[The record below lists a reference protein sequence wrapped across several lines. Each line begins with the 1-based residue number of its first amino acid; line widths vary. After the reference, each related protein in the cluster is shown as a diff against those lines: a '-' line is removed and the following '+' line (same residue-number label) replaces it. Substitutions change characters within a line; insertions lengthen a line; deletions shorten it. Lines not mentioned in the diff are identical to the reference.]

1 MGAVPSRECTSLFS
15 YFRGSYEVGMVPL
28 TKYYFG
34 KDTDATTAPVDV
46 DVSVHIAPLQRAIT
60 AGRKPQQ
67 QPPSLLLHAGSRSH
81 MRQQLRQQL
90 LLMRRDP
97 AVLYAN
103 ARDAQNILQ
112 SLSRQE
118 NSTHHK
124 SSGSSETR
132 ATSAETASL
141 SSTARVAKDAST
153 SAATGVAAA
162 ADHNVNENSG
172 AATPEKSRTDSLT
185 GASDS
190 ERSGSNPPVH
200 QQDGSSANDSCA
212 TERLFRNYWSIM
224 PDNNFTEADLDRF
237 LDLVDATLFDTNDEL
252 ISADPIFSG
261 TAATPGTSST
271 KSFMPVP
278 CALCLA
284 YPDGKEREGALA
296 LDGRVIN
303 IIGYFGLMT
312 REMQDAFKVVKR
324 FPNELEKQR
333 QHADEAD
340 SASGSIMFLNTA
352 ILTSAGDRTLERVLV
367 LAAVMLR
374 QQFHTIG
381 RRHALQA
388 KLSQL
393 LQEQS
398 EHKHN
403 VDPQMVRYLQKLL
416 ALPPRAEQQQ
426 PFFDPLLEVPL
437 PSIPSGIYTP
447 TQYVNA
453 ASNEASQRPHASS
466 LSSCGRPALGNFPG
480 GGKFQNSTMGLC
492 NGVAGE
498 SSSPHLRSLPND
510 RPSSMGGTHS
520 ASGAGSGHVL
530 LYPQQSA
537 SGVPAGGVLGVSHN
551 SLGPGS
557 GSEGTC
563 PPLMDGC
570 GESLGANAAM
580 SSPPVLGPLPL
591 SQSDED
597 AITLALCR
605 RMQQGRVVIE
615 TASNNYSAL
624 KSLTENFAF
633 LCCQILLDPSLITME
648 LVELPALVETPSFKP
663 AESAKT
669 VATTLSSTASEEARS
684 STGIPH
690 PTADDEKPVS
700 TARPSQPQLPPSSAV
715 LIKLDPQHV
724 CQATMWASSFF
735 HCPTLL
741 PSGAWVK
748 YKLKDECEQLRH
760 VLQNKDML
768 IAHWRKT
775 DVDQAGQY
783 LGKHTARLLE
793 HVRALQAETEEARAL
808 SAEYWMQRP
817 LYVNQDGR
825 KYGLYQS
832 RYGTMLIGVRAFT
845 AGNGSSA
852 AAANAKEE
860 RSGST
865 KAAVG
870 NNATSFSC
878 GSTSL
883 AAHAGQASTISSS
896 LHSANS
902 GSGSGLAIASRGAAP
917 RSGGANGSRMGHH
930 SVFSSNND
938 VGMGLQNVSGNG
950 NISERY
956 GRGVGGDMAGG
967 GAGYSNNGPYVNY
980 PPHTANG
987 NSGNGTYAPTPFM
1000 QPQVYMGNSNSGR
1013 PGEAV
1018 PYCGSPSVPGY
1029 LMEMASGYNTLPPQ
1043 QQQRINIMNTV
1054 PDPHKSKSDHSSGHS
1069 RVGSSLAHGVV
1080 VWPAMQPSNAQMPP
1094 PPASSHMNCALPG
1107 QQQGEVMGSPSGFA
1121 YAAATSSM
1129 SYKPA
1134 PPTYHAA
1141 SHNVNP
1147 PAAGTCALASSPQSS
1162 PMSGEQVSNSP
1173 LRADVA
1179 ALPQLRLQS
1188 PGNSDAQHGLIMDAA
1203 KSAAASRPLPDAKAP
1218 WANGKNGEVPRSSEP
1233 AKSATSSTTHGNGA
1247 TATLAAAAPFP
1258 HGCVGTNR
1266 GDVGAAG
1273 NCFAASQCNG
1283 SATQQAARS
1292 SSDPHS
1298 TKAPD
1303 ESKATDQ
1310 VTAPKAAV
1318 LRSVMPWSLQGGTGW
1333 ESNDDA
1339 RDDTTQFLLRS
1350 TELLDVGDDDAT
1362 EEPAGGN
1369 SNNAPSGG
1377 TASNVEE
1384 LGAHR
1389 VARLVAGRD
1398 MFVANA
1404 AHQLPQPTP
1413 TKNIDMSIMNML
1425 LAAAPQPQPSD
1436 AAMSSTAAAR
1446 QLTFPTVAEPPKPVP
1461 APSFQPGGVFPV
1473 YVLQL
1478 PAHPPQPQPQLTTT
1492 SPLPAAAPPSDKPL
1506 YYTMANGVPL
1516 LVQPST
1522 TPGGLAVT
1530 YPNGQPFPHGGDG
1543 FMPYP
1548 AMPQPPPPQQLQQQP
1563 IPMMPHGQAM
1573 MSTAGLDGRPVARL
1587 SVQPSASWGSQ
1598 YRFFPSS
1605 PGNLAGA
1612 FANSRAPAYSNNNG
1626 NNPFQ
1631 AGNDFS

>member
-1 MGAVPSRECTSLFS
+1 
-15 YFRGSYEVGMVPL
+15 MVPL

-46 DVSVHIAPLQRAIT
+46 DVSVHISPLQHTTT

-67 QPPSLLLHAGSRSH
+67 HPSSLLSHAGSRSH

-112 SLSRQE
+112 SLSRHE
-118 NSTHHK
+118 NNAHHR
-124 SSGSSETR
+124 SNSSSEART
-132 ATSAETASL
+132 TSAETTSL
-141 SSTARVAKDAST
+141 SPAAVVGKEAST
-153 SAATGVAAA
+153 SAATGVATA
-162 ADHNVNENSG
+162 ADHSVNENSG
-172 AATPEKSRTDSLT
+172 AATPEENSRTDSLT

-190 ERSGSNPPVH
+190 ERSGSNLPVH
-200 QQDGSSANDSCA
+200 QQDGSSATDSCA

-224 PDNNFTEADLDRF
+224 PDSNFAEADLDRF

-252 ISADPIFSG
+252 LSADPVLSG
-261 TAATPGTSST
+261 TAAAPGTSSA
-271 KSFMPVP
+271 KPFMPVP

-324 FPNELEKQR
+324 FPNESEKRR

-340 SASGSIMFLNTA
+340 SASGPIMFLNTA

-381 RRHALQA
+381 RRHVLQA
-388 KLSQL
+388 KLNQL
-393 LQEQS
+393 LHEQR

-403 VDPQMVRYLQKLL
+403 VDPQMVRYLQTLL
-416 ALPPRAEQQQ
+416 ALPPRVEQQQ
-426 PFFDPLLEVPL
+426 PFFDPLLGIPL

-453 ASNEASQRPHASS
+453 ASNEASQRPHVSS
-466 LSSCGRPALGNFPG
+466 LSSCGRPALGSFPG
-480 GGKFQNSTMGLC
+480 DGKLQNATMGLC
-492 NGVAGE
+492 AGVAGE
-498 SSSPHLRSLPND
+498 SSPLCMRSLPHD
-510 RPSSMGGTHS
+510 RPSSMGHAHS

-537 SGVPAGGVLGVSHN
+537 SGVPAGGVLGVALNAS
-551 SLGPGS
+551 GPGS
-557 GSEGTC
+557 GSEGMC
-563 PPLMDGC
+563 PPLMDSC
-570 GESLGANAAM
+570 GGSLGANAAM
-580 SSPPVLGPLPL
+580 PSPPVLGPLPL
-591 SQSDED
+591 NQSDED

-605 RMQQGRVVIE
+605 RMQRGCVVIE

-633 LCCQILLDPSLITME
+633 LCCQILLDQSLITME
-648 LVELPALVETPSFKP
+648 LIELPALVETPSFKP
-663 AESAKT
+663 AEFAKT
-669 VATTLSSTASEEARS
+669 VATTLGSAASEEARS
-684 STGIPH
+684 STGVTQPA
-690 PTADDEKPVS
+690 ADDEKPLR
-700 TARPSQPQLPPSSAV
+700 TAQPSQPQLPPFSAV

-741 PSGAWVK
+741 PSGGWVK

-775 DVDQAGQY
+775 DVDQAGHY

-845 AGNGSSA
+845 AGSGSSA
-852 AAANAKEE
+852 AAAANAREE

-870 NNATSFSC
+870 SNATSFSGC
-878 GSTSL
+878 STSL
-883 AAHAGQASTISSS
+883 AAHAGQASTISGN
-896 LHSANS
+896 LHNTNS
-902 GSGSGLAIASRGAAP
+902 GSGSGLAIAPRGAAP
-917 RSGGANGSRMGHH
+917 RTGGVDGSRTGHH

-938 VGMGLQNVSGNG
+938 GGMSLQNVSNSS

-967 GAGYSNNGPYVNY
+967 GAGYSNNGRYVNY
-980 PPHTANG
+980 PPHTTND
-987 NSGNGTYAPTPFM
+987 NNGNGTYAPAPFM
-1000 QPQVYMGNSNSGR
+1000 QPQVYTSSNNSGR

-1029 LMEMASGYNTLPPQ
+1029 LMEMASGYNTLPPKQ
-1043 QQQRINIMNTV
+1043 PQQRVHIMSVT
-1054 PDPHKSKSDHSSGHS
+1054 PDSHKSKSAHSSGHS
-1069 RVGSSLAHGVV
+1069 RVGSSLAYGMAG
-1080 VWPAMQPSNAQMPP
+1080 WPAVQPNNAQMSPP
-1094 PPASSHMNCALPG
+1094 PTSSHMKCTPPG
-1107 QQQGEVMGSPSGFA
+1107 QQQGKAMGRPSGFA
-1121 YAAATSSM
+1121 YAAAPSSM

-1134 PPTYHAA
+1134 PLTYLAA
-1141 SHNVNP
+1141 SHNTHP
-1147 PAAGTCALASSPQSS
+1147 PATGTCALASSPQSP
-1162 PMSGEQVSNSP
+1162 PMSGEQENGSP

-1179 ALPQLRLQS
+1179 ASPPLRLQS
-1188 PGNSDAQHGLIMDAA
+1188 AGNTDPQHGRPMDAA
-1203 KSAAASRPLPDAKAP
+1203 KNAAASRPQPDVKAP
-1218 WANGKNGEVPRSSEP
+1218 GANDKKGEVPRSSEP
-1233 AKSATSSTTHGNGA
+1233 AKSATSSTPHGHSA
-1247 TATLAAAAPFP
+1247 TATHAAVAPFL
-1258 HGCVGTNR
+1258 HGCIGMNCD
-1266 GDVGAAG
+1266 DVGAAG
-1273 NCFAASQCNG
+1273 NCLAASQCNG
-1283 SATQQAARS
+1283 SVTQQATRS
-1292 SSDPHS
+1292 SSDPHA
-1298 TKAPD
+1298 TKAVD
-1303 ESKATDQ
+1303 ENTTADQ
-1310 VTAPKAAV
+1310 ATAPKAAV
-1318 LRSVMPWSLQGGTGW
+1318 LRSVMPWSLQSGIGW

-1339 RDDTTQFLLRS
+1339 TDDTTQFLLRS
-1350 TELLDVGDDDAT
+1350 TELLHVDDDDAKK
-1362 EEPAGGN
+1362 EPAGGN
-1369 SNNAPSGG
+1369 RNNAASNG
-1377 TASNVEE
+1377 TAGDEP
-1384 LGAHR
+1384 GARR
-1389 VARLVAGRD
+1389 VTRSTAGQD
-1398 MFVANA
+1398 MFVDNA
-1404 AHQLPQPTP
+1404 ARQLPQPAP
-1413 TKNIDMSIMNML
+1413 AKNLNLSIMNML
-1425 LAAAPQPQPSD
+1425 LAAAPQSQPSD
-1436 AAMSSTAAAR
+1436 AAMPSTAAAR
-1446 QLTFPTVAEPPKPVP
+1446 QLTFPTIAEPPNPVP

-1478 PAHPPQPQPQLTTT
+1478 PAHAPQQQQRQSQPQPQLTST
-1492 SPLPAAAPPSDKPL
+1492 SQLPAAAPPSDKPL
-1506 YYTMANGVPL
+1506 YYTMASGVPL
-1516 LVQPST
+1516 LVQPAT
-1522 TPGGLAVT
+1522 TPGGLAIA
-1530 YPNGQPFPHGGDG
+1530 YPNGQPFPQGGDS
-1543 FMPYP
+1543 FVPYP
-1548 AMPQPPPPQQLQQQP
+1548 AMPQPPPSQQPQQQS
-1563 IPMMPHGQAM
+1563 IPMMQHGQAM
-1573 MSTAGLDGRPVARL
+1573 MSVPGLDGRPVARF
-1587 SVQPSASWGSQ
+1587 SVQPGASWGNQ
-1598 YRFFPSS
+1598 YRFFSNSPS
-1605 PGNLAGA
+1605 NLAGA
-1612 FANSRAPAYSNNNG
+1612 YANSRTPAYSNNKG
-1626 NNPFQ
+1626 NNPFRT
-1631 AGNDFS
+1631 GNDFS

>member
-34 KDTDATTAPVDV
+34 KDTDAATAPVDV
-46 DVSVHIAPLQRAIT
+46 DASVHIAPLQRATT

-67 QPPSLLLHAGSRSH
+67 QPSSLLSHAGSRSH

-112 SLSRQE
+112 SLSHHE
-118 NSTHHK
+118 NSAQHRR
-124 SSGSSETR
+124 SSSSNEAR
-132 ATSAETASL
+132 AASAETTSL
-141 SSTARVAKDAST
+141 SPAALVGKEVST
-153 SAATGVAAA
+153 SSAAAGVAAA
-162 ADHNVNENSG
+162 ADHSVNENSG
-172 AATPEKSRTDSLT
+172 AATPEENSRTDSLT

-190 ERSGSNPPVH
+190 ERSDSNLPVH
-200 QQDGSSANDSCA
+200 QQDGSSAIDPCVA
-212 TERLFRNYWSIM
+212 ERLLSNYWSIM
-224 PDNNFTEADLDRF
+224 PDSNFTEADLDRF

-252 ISADPIFSG
+252 LSVDPVLPG
-261 TAATPGTSST
+261 TAAAPGTSSG
-271 KSFMPVP
+271 KPFMPVP

-333 QHADEAD
+333 QHAEEAD
-340 SASGSIMFLNTA
+340 SASGPIMFLNTA

-381 RRHALQA
+381 RRHVLQA
-388 KLSQL
+388 KLNQL
-393 LQEQS
+393 LHEQS
-398 EHKHN
+398 ERKHN
-403 VDPQMVRYLQKLL
+403 VDPQMVRYLQTLL
-416 ALPPRAEQQQ
+416 ALPPRVEQQQ
-426 PFFDPLLEVPL
+426 PFFDPLLEIPL

-466 LSSCGRPALGNFPG
+466 LSSCGRPALSSFPG
-480 GGKFQNSTMGLC
+480 DGKFQNATMGLC
-492 NGVAGE
+492 AGVAGE
-498 SSSPHLRSLPND
+498 SSPPHMRSLPHD
-510 RPSSMGGTHS
+510 RPSSMG
-520 ASGAGSGHVL
+520 
-530 LYPQQSA
+530 
-537 SGVPAGGVLGVSHN
+537 GVPAGGVLGVALNAS
-551 SLGPGS
+551 GPRL

-563 PPLMDGC
+563 PPLMDSTG
-570 GESLGANAAM
+570 GSLGANAAM
-580 SSPPVLGPLPL
+580 PSPPVLGPLPL

-605 RMQQGRVVIE
+605 RMQRGRVVIE

-633 LCCQILLDPSLITME
+633 LCCQILLDQSLITME
-648 LVELPALVETPSFKP
+648 LIELPALVETPSFKP
-663 AESAKT
+663 AEFAKT
-669 VATTLSSTASEEARS
+669 VATTLGSTAGEEARPS
-684 STGIPH
+684 KGILQPA
-690 PTADDEKPVS
+690 ADDEKPLS
-700 TARPSQPQLPPSSAV
+700 TAQPSQPRLPPSSAV

-741 PSGAWVK
+741 PSGGWVK

-793 HVRALQAETEEARAL
+793 HVHALQAETEEARAL

-845 AGNGSSA
+845 AGSGSSA

-870 NNATSFSC
+870 NNTTSFS
-878 GSTSL
+878 GDSTSL
-883 AAHAGQASTISSS
+883 EAHAGQASAISGN

-902 GSGSGLAIASRGAAP
+902 GSGSGLAIAPRGAAP
-917 RSGGANGSRMGHH
+917 RSGGVNGSRTGHH

-938 VGMGLQNVSGNG
+938 GGVSPQSVSNNS

-967 GAGYSNNGPYVNY
+967 GAGYSNNGPYINY

-987 NSGNGTYAPTPFM
+987 NSGNGAYASAPFM
-1000 QPQVYMGNSNSGR
+1000 RPQVYMSSNNSGR
-1013 PGEAV
+1013 PSEAV

-1043 QQQRINIMNTV
+1043 QPQQRVNILSV
-1054 PDPHKSKSDHSSGHS
+1054 IPDPHKCKSAHSSGHS
-1069 RVGSSLAHGVV
+1069 RVGSSLAHGIAG
-1080 VWPAMQPSNAQMPP
+1080 WQAMQPSNAQMPP
-1094 PPASSHMNCALPG
+1094 PPASSHMNCAPPG

-1121 YAAATSSM
+1121 YAAASSSM

-1134 PPTYHAA
+1134 PPAYHAA
-1141 SHNVNP
+1141 SHNINP
-1147 PAAGTCALASSPQSS
+1147 SATGTCALVSSPQSP
-1162 PMSGEQVSNSP
+1162 PMSGKQVNSSS

-1179 ALPQLRLQS
+1179 ASPQLRLQNAS
-1188 PGNSDAQHGLIMDAA
+1188 NSDAQHGLTMDAA
-1203 KSAAASRPLPDAKAP
+1203 KNAAASRPLPDVKAP
-1218 WANGKNGEVPRSSEP
+1218 WANDKNGEVPRSSAP
-1233 AKSATSSTTHGNGA
+1233 AKSAASSTPHGNSAAA
-1247 TATLAAAAPFP
+1247 THAAAAPFP
-1258 HGCVGTNR
+1258 HGCIGMNCD
-1266 GDVGAAG
+1266 DVGAAG
-1273 NCFAASQCNG
+1273 DYLAASQCNA
-1283 SATQQAARS
+1283 SATQQATRS
-1292 SSDPHS
+1292 SSEPHV
-1298 TKAPD
+1298 TKAAD
-1303 ESKATDQ
+1303 EGKTANQ
-1310 VTAPKAAV
+1310 ATAPKAAV
-1318 LRSVMPWSLQGGTGW
+1318 LRSVMPWSLQGGTVW
-1333 ESNDDA
+1333 ESDDDA
-1339 RDDTTQFLLRS
+1339 TDDTTQFLLRS
-1350 TELLDVGDDDAT
+1350 TELLDVDDENAKK
-1362 EEPAGGN
+1362 EPAGGN
-1369 SNNAPSGG
+1369 RNNA
-1377 TASNVEE
+1377 ASDDEE
-1384 LGAHR
+1384 LGVRR
-1389 VARLVAGRD
+1389 VTRLMAGRD
-1398 MFVANA
+1398 MFVTSA
-1404 AHQLPQPTP
+1404 AHQLPPSAP
-1413 TKNIDMSIMNML
+1413 AKSLDMSIMNML
-1425 LAAAPQPQPSD
+1425 LTAAPQSQPSD

-1446 QLTFPTVAEPPKPVP
+1446 QLTFPTIAEPPKPVP

-1478 PAHPPQPQPQLTTT
+1478 PAHAPQQQQQQQQPQPQPQLTTT
-1492 SPLPAAAPPSDKPL
+1492 SPLPAAAPPSDKSL
-1506 YYTMANGVPL
+1506 YYTMASGVPL
-1516 LVQPST
+1516 LVQPAT
-1522 TPGGLAVT
+1522 TPGGLAIA
-1530 YPNGQPFPHGGDG
+1530 YPNSQPFPQGGG
-1543 FMPYP
+1543 SFMPYP
-1548 AMPQPPPPQQLQQQP
+1548 AMPQPPPPQQPQQQS
-1563 IPMMPHGQAM
+1563 ITMMQHGQAM
-1573 MSTAGLDGRPVARL
+1573 MSAPGLDGRSVARF
-1587 SVQPSASWGSQ
+1587 SVQPDASWGSQ
-1598 YRFFPSS
+1598 YRFFSNSPS
-1605 PGNLAGA
+1605 NLAGA
-1612 FANSRAPAYSNNNG
+1612 FANSRTPAYSNNNG

-1631 AGNDFS
+1631 TGNDFS